1 VNYLLDTNVI
11 SEMTKRRRAPQVT
24 AWLETVNG
32 PTLHTSVLVLGEIRK
47 GVEQTRRRDPAQAA
61 AFESWLSRLQNE
73 FGLRITPVTAEVAE
87 EWGRFN
93 AVRTVPVIDGL
104 IGATARA
111 HGWTL
116 ATRNTK
122 DFAGL
127 DLEVVNPFEWPV

>member
-1 VNYLLDTNVI
+1 
-11 SEMTKRRRAPQVT
+11 M
-24 AWLETVNG
+24 
-32 PTLHTSVLVLGEIRK
+32 
-47 GVEQTRRRDPAQAA
+47 
-61 AFESWLSRLQNE
+61 
-73 FGLRITPVTAEVAE
+73 RIAPVTAEVAE

-104 IGATARA
+104 VGATARA

>member
-1 VNYLLDTNVI
+1 MPDR
-11 SEMTKRRRAPQVT
+11 SESYITTTTRVRRIIPPLHSPPAPASRELPSRQ
-24 AWLETVNG
+24 
-32 PTLHTSVLVLGEIRK
+32 IRS
-47 GVEQTRRRDPAQAA
+47 RRRDPAQAA

-73 FGLRITPVTAEVAE
+73 FGLRIAPVTAEVAE

-104 IGATARA
+104 VGATARA

>member
-1 VNYLLDTNVI
+1 
-11 SEMTKRRRAPQVT
+11 MPRRSLPGSRPST
-24 AWLETVNG
+24 A

-93 AVRTVPVIDGL
+93 AVRTVPVVIDAL

-111 HGWTL
+111 PRLDARHSQHQGL
-116 ATRNTK
+116 RR
-122 DFAGL
+122 AG
-127 DLEVVNPFEWPV
+127 P